1 MLSFFRSSLDS
12 LDPAVADL
20 IQYEAERQ
28 GRKLILIPS
37 ESQAPGAV
45 REALGSVFQNI
56 YAEGYPDPS
65 IHGKTQEGILD
76 YEEELAHYRR
86 YSDLRYYRGVEYVNV
101 LESLARRRAAEAF
114 ATDEIPPEEIW
125 ANVQPLSGSPAN
137 SAIYAA
143 LVPPGSTVMG
153 MDLLHGGH
161 LTHGSPANRSGKLY
175 NIVSYGIDLKSERLD
190 YDAIEEL
197 ARQHKPKMIIAGYT
211 SFPWMP
217 DWARFRQIAD
227 EAGAYLLADIS
238 HIAGMVAAGV
248 VASPVGHAHVISFTT
263 HKTLY
268 GPRGACILTTDKKL
282 ARKIDSAV
290 FPGEQGGPHV
300 NAIAGMAVAFELAR
314 SPEFV
319 QLQSQVVENAAH
331 LAAELERHGM
341 RVPYGGTNTH
351 MLLVDCKSVRA
362 SFGVSPDG
370 KRGTPLMG
378 DTAARILDMAGIVL
392 NRNTIPG
399 DRSARNPSGIRL
411 GTPWITQRGFQ
422 APEIERLAEII
433 ARVLRATEPYAY
445 AGRHGPVYRAKVDF
459 DALEEA
465 KRDVVELAC
474 RADLGAEYC
483 PSGYPHHYYMYKPTK
498 DPDGEWDIIEIEGT
512 HARGFCN
519 VTMTSDVYA
528 LEPGQSQP
536 TWILEPDGRP
546 MSGGV
551 LKRPSQDTTLFRLLI
566 PKSSESRV
574 SHWLR
579 ALSDGYVHMDD
590 DDPYAKAPGPVVIRR
605 LPHVLAEEWE
615 SRPPELASFG
625 KEDTEDGGAGWAFH
639 KPYWIGQRA
648 RADAPGGLEPM
659 PPFAWEEPAE
669 PPIKQ
674 TVLYDIHRQADAK
687 LVPFAGWEMPIRYRS
702 VQEEHLAV
710 RQAAGLFDVS
720 HMGLF
725 EFSGENV
732 HLFVNT
738 LTSNDVSLLDVGQA
752 QYSFLLDHAGNV
764 VDDVYIYRL
773 EKERYWMVV
782 NAANSDKDWAW
793 VNAVRTGQV
802 MIDPE
807 RPWSRALGTETVVIR
822 NMHDPA
828 LGGETRVQLALQGP
842 RSRDVLLSMLDDTTS
857 PGDPVD
863 PLREPL
869 LEMKRNEI
877 IRGRLA
883 GYDLYLA
890 RTGYT
895 GEPMAFEIFVHPA
908 AAAALWHALLEEGE
922 DLGLYPV
929 GLAARDSLRI
939 EAGLPLYGHEL
950 AGPLDLNPAD
960 ASFDPY
966 VKLYKP
972 FFIGKA
978 AYMAHERTRK
988 AQLVRFRFE
997 EEHAR
1002 MPRQG
1007 DVVVSRKGRVVGA
1020 VTSCSID
1027 SEGWLT
1033 GQAYVQKQHARS
1045 GTRLAVF
1052 QVDRSSWS
1060 SKPLADLKAGDRI
1073 QLHDNMVIIRRFMDK
1088 KE

>member
-1 MLSFFRSSLDS
+1 MLDFFRTGLAS
-12 LDPAVADL
+12 LDPVVDDL

-37 ESQAPGAV
+37 ESQAPSAV

-65 IHGKTQEGILD
+65 IHGAPQEAILD
-76 YEEELAHYRR
+76 YEVQLAHFRR
-86 YSDLRYYRGVEYVNV
+86 YSDLRYYKGVEYVNI

-114 ATDEIPPEEIW
+114 ATEAVPPEEIW

-137 SAIYAA
+137 SAVYTA
-143 LVPPGSTVMG
+143 LVPTGSTVMG

-175 NIVSYGIDLKSERLD
+175 HIVSYGIDPKTERLD

-197 ARQHKPKMIIAGYT
+197 ARQQTANGRRVRMIIAGYT
-211 SFPWMP
+211 SYPWMP

-227 EAGAYLLADIS
+227 AVGAYLLADIS

-248 VASPVGHAHVISFTT
+248 VPSPVGHAHVISFTT

-282 ARKIDSAV
+282 AAKIDSAV

-300 NAIAGMAVAFELAR
+300 NAIAGMAVAFGLAR

-319 QLQSQVVENAAH
+319 QLQSQVVENARH
-331 LAAELERHGM
+331 LAAELEGHGL
-341 RVPYGGTNTH
+341 RISYGGTNTH
-351 MLLVDCKSVRA
+351 MLLVDCKSIRA
-362 SFGVSPDG
+362 EVGVSPDG
-370 KRGTPLMG
+370 KAGTPLMG

-411 GTPWITQRGFQ
+411 GTPWITQRGFR

-433 ARVLRATEPYAY
+433 AHLLKDTQPYAY
-445 AGRHGPVYRAKVDF
+445 AGRYGPIYRAKVGF
-459 DALEEA
+459 DVLELA

-474 RADLGAEYC
+474 RADLGEEYC
-483 PSGYPHHYYMYKPTK
+483 PSGYPHHYFMYKPTR
-498 DPDGEWDIIEIEGT
+498 DPGGEWDIIEIEGI

-519 VTMTSDVYA
+519 VAMTNDVYA
-528 LEPGQSQP
+528 LGPGESQP
-536 TWILEPDGRP
+536 TWILEPDGRL
-546 MSGGV
+546 MSSGV
-551 LKRPSQDTTLFRLLI
+551 LKRPGEETTCFRLLI
-566 PKSSESRV
+566 PKSAESRV
-574 SHWLR
+574 AHWLR

-590 DDPYAKAPGPVVIRR
+590 ADSPDGDVYAKAPGPVVVRR
-605 LPHVLAEEWE
+605 LPHGLADEWG
-615 SRPPELASFG
+615 SRPPDPETFEA
-625 KEDTEDGGAGWAFH
+625 EDVGWAFH

-648 RADAPGGLEPM
+648 RADAPGGLEAM
-659 PPFAWEEPAE
+659 PAFTWQEPDDR
-669 PPIKQ
+669 PVQ
-674 TVLYDIHRQADAK
+674 RTTLYDIHRRAGANIA
-687 LVPFAGWEMPIRYRS
+687 PFAGWEMPIRYTS

-710 RQAAGLFDVS
+710 RQNAGLFDVS

-732 HLFVNT
+732 HLFINT
-738 LTSNDVSLLDVGQA
+738 ITTNDVSLLAVGQA
-752 QYSFLLDHAGNV
+752 QYSFLLDHQGQV
-764 VDDVYIYRL
+764 LDDIYVYRL
-773 EKERYWMVV
+773 EEKRYWMVV
-782 NAANSDKDWAW
+782 NAANNDKDWAW
-793 VNAVRTGQV
+793 VNAVRENRV
-802 MIDPE
+802 MIDPQ
-807 RPWSRALGTETVVIR
+807 RPWSRALGTETVRIR
-822 NMHDPA
+822 DMRDPA
-828 LGGETRVQLALQGP
+828 RGGEMRVQLALQGP
-842 RSRDVLLSMLDDTTS
+842 RSRDILLSLLEGDD
-857 PGDPVD
+857 PQ
-863 PLREPL
+863 RELL

-877 IRGRLA
+877 LHGQLA
-883 GYDLYLA
+883 GYDLYLS

-908 AAAALWHALLEEGE
+908 AASALWHALLEAGE
-922 DLGLYPV
+922 DFGLQPV

-939 EAGLPLYGHEL
+939 EAGLPLYGHDL

-960 ASFDPY
+960 AGFAPY

-978 AYMAHERTRK
+978 AYMAHELERR
-988 AQLVRFRFE
+988 ARLVRFRFDE
-997 EEHAR
+997 ERAP

-1033 GQAYVQKQHARS
+1033 GLAYVQDQYAAQ
-1045 GTRLAVF
+1045 GTRLAIF
-1052 QVDRSSWS
+1052 QKESRSWT
-1060 SKPLADLKAGDRI
+1060 SKPLSDLKTGDRI
-1073 QLHDNMVIIRRFMDK
+1073 QLHDDITVIRRFLNK
-1088 KE
+1088 KPS